1 MPSQELRHRW
11 PRSDQPTVSPRRR
24 RCRPQLSLLPR
35 LPKHVRLHHR
45 VLRHH
50 PGPVQCALEF
60 LTPCVT
66 PFDSQRGPVATCVA
80 ALPWP
85 VKDDWRVPDETLVRL
100 KGFQTST
107 LIVPRETAQKV
118 VNFFSGGLRQTR
130 RRPPLRVRSKN
141 AAAHQDIFAYRK
153 ADPGLLLVTDQR
165 KVRIK
170 KVMSS
175 VAPSGRGMADQVHQH
190 VGEAV
195 ASHCSVGAALHLKV
209 QKHTA
214 IATENGDVAHRTL
227 TLEGAQS

>member
-1 MPSQELRHRW
+1 MPSQELPHPW
-11 PRSDQPTVSPRRR
+11 PRSGQPNVLPPRP
-24 RCRPQLSLLPR
+24 RCRPQLSPLPR
-35 LPKHVRLHHR
+35 LPKHVRLRHL

-50 PGPVQCALEF
+50 PGPAQCALEF

-66 PFDSQRGPVATCVA
+66 PFDSQHGPVATCVA

-100 KGFQTST
+100 KRFQTSA
-107 LIVPRETAQKV
+107 LVVPGEAAQKA
-118 VNFFSGGLRQTR
+118 VNFFSGGLRQPR

-153 ADPGLLLVTDQR
+153 ADTGLLLVADQR

-170 KVMSS
+170 KVMSG
-175 VAPSGRGMADQVHQH
+175 VAPPSRGMSDQVHQH

-195 ASHCSVGAALHLKV
+195 TSHCAVRAAFHLEV
-209 QKHTA
+209 QK
-214 IATENGDVAHRTL
+214 
-227 TLEGAQS
+227 